1 MTREHYLHVLA
12 TASPAWL
19 DSRAWLE
26 VHRGSLLTDTPYTWR
41 EVYAAKAYF
50 LGLATKRSRAV
61 AAAGTRTGTPLET
74 SR

>member
-26 VHRGSLLTDTPYTWR
+26 VHRGARMVELPQTWR

-50 LGLATKRSRAV
+50 LGLATKRPHAT
-61 AAAGTRTGTPLET
+61 AIAGASTGTPGE